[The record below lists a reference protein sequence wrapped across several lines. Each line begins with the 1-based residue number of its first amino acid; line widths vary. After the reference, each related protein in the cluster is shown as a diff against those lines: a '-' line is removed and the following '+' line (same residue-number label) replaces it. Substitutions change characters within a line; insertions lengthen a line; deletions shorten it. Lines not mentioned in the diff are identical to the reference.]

1 MEQERSASRLSL
13 ESAEKAEEALA
24 HKQDSVNSAL
34 AQANAEVEAANNRV
48 QVKLDPHLFTTLSH
62 LFGTPPLPS
71 GTSHATQRPTIADPS

>member
-1 MEQERSASRLSL
+1 MEQERSASRLCL

-62 LFGTPPLPS
+62 LFGPPPPPPFWDLPCYPE
-71 GTSHATQRPTIADPS
+71 THNC